1 MRVAMI
7 AAECEPWAKTGGLAD
22 VVDALARALPRVSP
36 PAEVTGDRTSS
47 RRSNHTVDAPV
58 DVFLPR
64 YRGIALP
71 KSRSGEIT
79 VRLPDARTGGSIDVT
94 VAPVTAD
101 GYRLR
106 LVDYPPAFDRD
117 GIYGLPDDA
126 WRFTILARSALEAL
140 RSDAA
145 SGGRPVDVLHLH
157 DWHATPALLDRD
169 GRLAGDPVIGRSA
182 ALLTAHNLAY
192 HGWVPR
198 DELGTLGL
206 APGDGLVVPDAA
218 GIDLLWDGIERA
230 ELVNTVSPGFA
241 AEALT
246 PGLGFGLDG
255 TLRAKGDRFFG
266 ILNGLDSRI
275 WDPATDGAIAAPYSL
290 ADRAGKTACR
300 QDLLGRLGLDATDP
314 GPVLGMVGRLDRQK
328 GFDLVLDAAPRLIDR
343 GARLVVQASG
353 DQDLAADLRS
363 LASARPYQVA
373 FVERFDRAMARRIYA
388 GSDAF
393 LMPSRFEPSGQSQM
407 IALRYGTPPI
417 VHATGGLRE
426 TVIDEHD
433 QPGQGTGFAF
443 GWPTA
448 AGLVWACE
456 QAIERFEAR
465 EPGPLGW
472 DAIVARGMAV
482 DFDWLTGPAP
492 RYLAAYS
499 RAIQLRRDKR
509 RGVRRVAAAR
519 ASVPRSPRAAP
530 GAVRGGPGSR

>member
-22 VVDALARALPRVSP
+22 VVDALARALPLVASR
-36 PAEVTGDRTSS
+36 GDRPA
-47 RRSNHTVDAPV
+47 VDAPV

-71 KSRSGEIT
+71 IGDSRAIT
-79 VRLPDARTGGSIDVT
+79 VQVRDDRAGGSIDVRVVP
-94 VAPVTAD
+94 VAAD

-117 GIYGLPDDA
+117 GIYGHPDDA
-126 WRFTILARSALEAL
+126 WRFTILARAALQAL

-145 SGGRPVDVLHLH
+145 AGDAPVDLLHLH

-198 DELGTLGL
+198 GDLEWLGL
-206 APGDGLVVPDAA
+206 APGDGLVTTDAA

-266 ILNGLDSRI
+266 ILNGLDTRI
-275 WDPATDGAIAAPYSL
+275 WDPATDTTIAAHYSL
-290 ADRAGKTACR
+290 ADRAGKPACR
-300 QDLLGRLGLDATDP
+300 QDLLRRLGMDATDP

-328 GFDLVLDAAPRLIDR
+328 GFDLVLDTAPRLIDR

-353 DQDLAADLRS
+353 DQDLAAGLRA
-363 LASARPYQVA
+363 LATARPYQVS

-388 GSDAF
+388 GADAF
-393 LMPSRFEPSGQSQM
+393 LMPSRFEPCGQSQM

-417 VHATGGLRE
+417 VHATGGLRD
-426 TVIDEHD
+426 TVVDEHD
-433 QPGQGTGFAF
+433 LPGEGTGFAF
-443 GWPTA
+443 RSPTTT
-448 AGLVWACE
+448 GLVLACE
-456 QAIERFEAR
+456 QAIDRFEAR

-472 DAIVARGMAV
+472 DAIVERGMAV
-482 DFDWLTGPAP
+482 NFDWLTGPAP
-492 RYLAAYS
+492 RYVAAYS
-499 RAIQLRRDKR
+499 RAIRLH
-509 RGVRRVAAAR
+509 RGARRVTRTRATPSPPTSSPNSSPPRPAR
-519 ASVPRSPRAAP
+519 
-530 GAVRGGPGSR
+530 GAVRCRPGSG

>member
-7 AAECEPWAKTGGLAD
+7 SAECEPWAKTGGLGD
-22 VVDALARALPRVSP
+22 VVDALARGLPRVDASAVARGARRP
-36 PAEVTGDRTSS
+36 D
-47 RRSNHTVDAPV
+47 RRSDHTVDAPV

-71 KSRSGEIT
+71 KDRSQTIT
-79 VRLPDARTGGSIDVT
+79 VTMPDARSGASIE
-94 VAPVTAD
+94 VAVVPVAAD

-117 GIYGLPDDA
+117 GIYGHPDDA
-126 WRFTILARSALEAL
+126 WRFTVLARAALEAL
-140 RSDAA
+140 RSDVAT
-145 SGGRPVDVLHLH
+145 GGRPVDVLHLH

-192 HGWVPR
+192 HGWVPLE
-198 DELGTLGL
+198 DLGL
-206 APGDGLVVPDAA
+206 LGLVPGHGQVASDAA

-230 ELVNTVSPGFA
+230 ELVNTVSLGFA

-266 ILNGLDSRI
+266 ILNGLDTRI
-275 WDPATDGAIAAPYSL
+275 WDPATDGAIAAPYSQ
-290 ADRAGKTACR
+290 ADRTGKAACR
-300 QDLLGRLGLDATDP
+300 QDLLGKLGLDATDP
-314 GPVLGMVGRLDRQK
+314 GLVLGMVGRLDRQK
-328 GFDLVLDAAPRLIDR
+328 GFDLVVDAAPRLLDR

-353 DQDLAADLRS
+353 DRDLAAELRA
-363 LASARPYQVA
+363 LAAARPYQVA

-393 LMPSRFEPSGQSQM
+393 LMPSRFEPCGQSQM

-417 VHATGGLRE
+417 VHATGGLRD
-426 TVIDEHD
+426 TVVDEHD

-443 GWPTA
+443 RWPTA

-456 QAIERFEAR
+456 QAIERFEAH

-492 RYLAAYS
+492 QYVAAYS
-499 RAIQLRRDKR
+499 RAIQLRRELR
-509 RGVRRVAAAR
+509 RGAPPAGRAG
-519 ASVPRSPRAAP
+519 ASVTRSSRSAR
-530 GAVRGGPGSR
+530 GTVRCGPGSG